1 MYFRTKKIKNTSL
14 VQLVESYRN
23 EEGQPRQR
31 VVASLGDASLPRD
44 ELKIIAQTVE
54 RRLLG
59 QEELLLEPN
68 ELSEEASNW
77 VTKILKIASQSS
89 YASAKADTTTVD
101 GVLVDKVVSE
111 NIVELGAELV
121 AMHAWDALDLSSIL
135 KDTGIPEQVVPTAKL
150 MIANRLIEPLSEW
163 ALIDWSEHSA
173 LTELLNVRL
182 TKTTKDRLY
191 KTSDLLFEKRRE
203 IEEALRRKEENL
215 FQLRRSIAL
224 YDVTNTHFE
233 GVCAGNPKARF
244 GNNKQKRN
252 DCPQVAIGVVY
263 DEYGFALAH
272 EVFEG
277 NIADT
282 STLEVML
289 ERLEVSGSE
298 LLPIVVL
305 DAGFASEKNL
315 SMLEKR
321 GFSYIVNITRNS
333 RLKYAEEFES
343 ADFEELEG
351 RDLNKK
357 VEVKTIV
364 DPDSEH
370 RRLLLCKSALRAG
383 KEEAMISK
391 AETRFLADANKLKN
405 RIETGKLKKAATIER
420 KIGALLQKHP
430 RVKRFY
436 KLVHEDKTLK
446 IICDHDKITQFKS
459 QCGQYV
465 LKTDQQRDPKLLW
478 ELYMTLLRA
487 ERGFKMLKGELGLR
501 PNFHQKEDRV
511 DGHIFISIL
520 AYHLLCWI
528 HQRLESHG
536 DMREWSTVRRLLRTH
551 CLVTTRLPLKDGRII
566 RIRKPSI
573 PETEQA
579 KIYSELG
586 LDWKSRCPA
595 KRTET
600 GKSTTL

>member
-23 EEGQPRQR
+23 AEGQPRQR
-31 VVASLGDASLPRD
+31 VVASLGDAKLPEN
-44 ELKIIAQTVE
+44 ELKAIAQAVE
-54 RRLLG
+54 YKLLG
-59 QEELLLEPN
+59 QEKLDLDPY
-68 ELSEEASNW
+68 ELSKEASIW
-77 VTKILKIASQSS
+77 VTKILKIVSQSNYVS
-89 YASAKADTTTVD
+89 TKSDVKHVD
-101 GVLVDKVVSE
+101 GVLLDKVESE
-111 NIVELGAELV
+111 NVVELGAELV
-121 AMHAWDALDLSSIL
+121 AMHAWEALGMSDIL
-135 KDTGIPEQVVPTAKL
+135 KENGIPEQVVPTAKL
-150 MIANRLIEPLSEW
+150 MVANRLIEPLSEW

-191 KTSDLLFEKRRE
+191 KTSDKLFGKRKG
-203 IEEALRRKEENL
+203 IEDALRQKEQDL

-263 DEYGFALAH
+263 DECGFALTH

-277 NIADT
+277 NMADT
-282 STLEVML
+282 STLEIML
-289 ERLEVSGSE
+289 ERLKETGEALQPV
-298 LLPIVVL
+298 VVL

-315 SMLEKR
+315 SMLEER

-333 RLKYAEEFES
+333 RLKYAEEFD
-343 ADFEELEG
+343 AVGFEKMPG
-351 RDLNKK
+351 RPLGKE
-357 VEVKTIV
+357 VEVKSID
-364 DPDSEH
+364 DPENGH
-370 RRLLLCKSALRAG
+370 RRLLLCKSASRAE
-383 KEEAMISK
+383 KEETMVSN
-391 AETRFLADANKLKN
+391 AEQKFIVDANKLKN
-405 RIETGKLKKAATIER
+405 RIETGKLKKVEVIER
-420 KIGALLQKHP
+420 KIGSLQQKHP
-430 RVKRFY
+430 RVRRFY
-436 KLVHEDKTLK
+436 KLTHEEKSLK
-446 IICDHDKITQFKS
+446 IVCDNDKMEQFKS

-465 LKTDQQRDPKLLW
+465 LKTDQQHGGKLIW

-501 PNFHQKEDRV
+501 PNFHQKENRV

-528 HQRLESHG
+528 HKRLEDHG
-536 DMREWSTVRRLLRTH
+536 DIREWRTVRRLLRTH
-551 CLVTTRLPLKDGRII
+551 CLVTTRLPLRDGRVI

-573 PETEQA
+573 PEPEQA
-579 KIYSELG
+579 KIYAELG
-586 LDWKSRCPA
+586 LDWQSMCPA
-595 KRTET
+595 RKTET